1 MNQTLQQ
8 RHEAG
13 LLEILSFGEGLPT
26 RISRALPHVHIV
38 TPEAANPGYGDY
50 MTMQDADH
58 VNTCKP
64 LDRSHESYTRLRDF
78 LLIVQGKLDEIT
90 DEQHAL

>member
-1 MNQTLQQ
+1 MQAVNQTLQQ

-13 LLEILSFGEGLPT
+13 LLEVLSFGEGLPT

-38 TPEAANPGYGDY
+38 PPEAANPGYGDY
-50 MTMQDADH
+50 TTMEDADH

-64 LDRSHESYTRLRDF
+64 LDRFHESYTRLRDF
-78 LLIVQGKLDEIT
+78 LILVQDKLE
-90 DEQHAL
+90 